1 MRTASRLLPLA
12 AALVL
17 AGVPG
22 LRAQSGVA
30 LEAGVAS
37 AGGGS
42 DLQTGIRGDV
52 VKSRGVGVEFSI
64 STFPQALIAGVFLGI
79 ADLGPVGAIPLAA
92 ESAWLM
98 PHAGVTAIIG
108 VAGSEAGGAVGYD
121 LGVGVLARPR
131 GGAGVRFD
139 LTYRGFSRDGETL
152 GMTTL
157 SVGFAF
163 GH

>member
-79 ADLGPVGAIPLAA
+79 ADLGPMGALPLPD
-92 ESAWLM
+92 SAWAI
-98 PHAGVTAIIG
+98 PHAGGTAIVG
-108 VAGSEAGGAVGYD
+108 VAGTSTDCA
-121 LGVGVLARPR
+121 
-131 GGAGVRFD
+131 
-139 LTYRGFSRDGETL
+139 
-152 GMTTL
+152 
-157 SVGFAF
+157 
-163 GH
+163 